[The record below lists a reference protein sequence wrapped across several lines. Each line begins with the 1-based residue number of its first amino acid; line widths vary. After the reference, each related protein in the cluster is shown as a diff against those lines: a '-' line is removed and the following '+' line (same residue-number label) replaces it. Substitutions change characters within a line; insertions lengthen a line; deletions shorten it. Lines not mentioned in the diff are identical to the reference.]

1 MIFNILTP
9 LSEMPPVRSFPD
21 CSIHHTVNDADLPV
35 MKVAKLLLKTPPCLP
50 VMIRFHVSINGVYY
64 KFGYEGIMLSVL
76 YVCLLLK
83 YVGMSR

>member
-1 MIFNILTP
+1 
-9 LSEMPPVRSFPD
+9 MPPVRSFPD
-21 CSIHHTVNDADLPV
+21 WSMSCSSSIHHTVSDADLPV
-35 MKVAKLLLKTPPCLP
+35 MKVANLLLKTPPCLP

-83 YVGMSR
+83 YVGMPR